1 MTRHEVPR
9 PGRAA
14 AEEFVS
20 QHLGHLVSDQ
30 VVGSTGF
37 SGGQSA
43 ATAALTA
50 FDVTGYAGR
59 RNEVLP
65 RSRRGASRL
74 SPYIRHGLIQLGDL
88 WSHVAGGPA
97 NDVKKFRD
105 ELLWQEF
112 ARQWYARLGTRTR
125 SGIRGELLPADSSG
139 SPASVEPEPN
149 SSELNSSERFKSVSF
164 ESVSTKPVSTEPGS
178 TESGSTES
186 TMACMS
192 AVVTELQSDGWLVN
206 QTRMWMAS
214 HWAIRL
220 GNRWQEGEDYMFR
233 HLLDGS
239 RAANRLGWQWTT
251 GVGSSKPYGFSRWQV
266 NKRAPGL
273 CESCEFSSRCPI
285 EDWPEERG
293 SVAVPVS
300 VGASEP
306 VESMS
311 GPVDVMSRGV
321 PDAVWLTAESL
332 GTGDPAMLHHPDLSA
347 VFVFDEPLLSRL
359 KLSSKR
365 LIFLVETLAELGMS
379 REVELHLGDPTA
391 VLANRPVAVT
401 HAPVP
406 GFTQRAGVIQPV
418 EVHPW
423 PWLVQPAAGSVES
436 FSAWRR
442 GAPLTR

>member
-20 QHLGHLVSDQ
+20 RHLGRLVSDE

-37 SGGQSA
+37 SGGQNA
-43 ATAALTA
+43 AAAALNS

-88 WSHVAGGPA
+88 WSHVAAGPA

-112 ARQWYARLGTRTR
+112 ARHWYARLGTRTR
-125 SGIRGELLPADSSG
+125 SGIRGELLAADSSG
-139 SPASVEPEPN
+139 SPASIEPE
-149 SSELNSSERFKSVSF
+149 
-164 ESVSTKPVSTEPGS
+164 S
-178 TESGSTES
+178 TESK
-186 TMACMS
+186 MACMS
-192 AVVTELQSDGWLVN
+192 AVVTELESDGWLVN

-266 NKRAPGL
+266 NKRAPGV

-300 VGASEP
+300 IGARER

-311 GPVDVMSRGV
+311 GPVNVVSQGV
-321 PDAVWLTAESL
+321 PEAVWLTAESL
-332 GTGDPAMLHHPDLSA
+332 GTGDPAMLDHPDLSA
-347 VFVFDEPLLSRL
+347 VFVFDEPLLARL

-379 REVELHLGDPTA
+379 RQVELHLGDPTA

-406 GFTQRAGVIQPV
+406 GFAQRAAVIQPV